1 MNKRVLLAI
10 RLSTCIVIGQGNNLL
25 VFCFFRVFLFFL
37 FQGTR
42 LNLKHVCFYLP
53 ETLPRL

>member
-1 MNKRVLLAI
+1 MNKHVLLAI

-25 VFCFFRVFLFFL
+25 FCFFRFFLFFL

-42 LNLKHVCFYLP
+42 LTLKHVCLYLP